1 MEYLFGA
8 FSLLAVLD
16 KVTGNHFK
24 LGEEFEKGIK
34 ATGNLIL
41 SMVGMIVLSPVIAKG
56 LTYIF
61 QPLTEF
67 LNMDISVVAGFIPND
82 AGGAA
87 LAYQLSESSL
97 WAGYNGMIVAS
108 MLGAAILLIPMAL
121 RMADKIYYDDI
132 FSGLLCGIATMPIG
146 CIVGG
151 LMAGCPIWKLL
162 INSIPLI
169 VISSIICIGQVYN
182 PNLCIKIFGIVG
194 NILTIIIYVG
204 LGLGIFESLTDIVII
219 QGLTPIGEAMDIVAS
234 VAFVLSG
241 VLPLLAVVS
250 RVFGKLFDRF
260 GKVLNVNDK
269 SILGLIT
276 TLANVIPTL
285 GFIDKM
291 DRKGRIM
298 NMAFAVSAAY
308 IIGDHL
314 AFTMIFDRTYLPSVI
329 LGKLVSGITALVVAC
344 LMYRKI
350 DKSDR

>member
-1 MEYLFGA
+1 M
-8 FSLLAVLD
+8 
-16 KVTGNHFK
+16 
-24 LGEEFEKGIK
+24 
-34 ATGNLIL
+34 
-41 SMVGMIVLSPVIAKG
+41 
-56 LTYIF
+56 
-61 QPLTEF
+61 
-67 LNMDISVVAGFIPND
+67 
-82 AGGAA
+82 
-87 LAYQLSESSL
+87 
-97 WAGYNGMIVAS
+97 
-108 MLGAAILLIPMAL
+108 
-121 RMADKIYYDDI
+121 
-132 FSGLLCGIATMPIG
+132 
-146 CIVGG
+146 
-151 LMAGCPIWKLL
+151 
-162 INSIPLI
+162 
-169 VISSIICIGQVYN
+169 
-182 PNLCIKIFGIVG
+182 
-194 NILTIIIYVG
+194 
-204 LGLGIFESLTDIVII
+204 GLGIFESLTDIVII

-308 IIGDHL
+308 TIGDHL